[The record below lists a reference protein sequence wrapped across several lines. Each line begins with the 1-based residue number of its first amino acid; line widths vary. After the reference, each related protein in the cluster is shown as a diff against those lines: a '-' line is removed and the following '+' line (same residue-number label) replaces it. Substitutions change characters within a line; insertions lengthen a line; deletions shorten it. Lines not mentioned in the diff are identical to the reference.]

1 MADQDYIRRTV
12 EELSAKFQLAQE
24 EAISAMLGL
33 VEGKSNAEAIAILN
47 ELDVGS
53 VMAAKTSGI
62 LSAYTAGNV
71 GTLVSKEMFA
81 PIDELTL
88 QALLTQSEQYLSGE
102 ITAMGNVVKQEVIAG
117 IMNNKTLDQIL
128 DSVGRKG
135 YAASIGM
142 KRILNDGLNNYSRAV
157 GRMMMD
163 EAPDNTKY
171 IYIGPA
177 DEKTRDFCLSA
188 IQAGAITLSQ
198 IKSMGGEWFNS
209 LTEGGGINCRHGWEM
224 ESRDTRSQFYRK
236 EEAEEILNA

>member
-1 MADQDYIRRTV
+1 MADQSYV
-12 EELSAKFQLAQE
+12 KQVAEELATKYKIAQE

-47 ELDVGS
+47 ELDIGT

-62 LSAYTAGNV
+62 LTAYSAGNI
-71 GTLVSKEMFA
+71 GSLVTKEMFA
-81 PIDELTL
+81 PIGEFEL
-88 QALLTQSEQYLSGE
+88 QALLTQSEQYLSGQ
-102 ITAMGNVVKQEVIAG
+102 ISAMGNVLKQEVING
-117 IMNNKTLDQIL
+117 IINRSSVDEIL
-128 DSVGRKG
+128 DIIGKKG
-135 YAASIGM
+135 YAADVGM

-157 GRMMMD
+157 SRMMME

-188 IQAGAITLSQ
+188 IQVGAVTMKQ
-198 IKSMGGEWFNS
+198 IESMGWRSS
-209 LTEGGGINCRHGWEM
+209 LTDGGGVNCRHGWEM

-236 EEAEEILNA
+236 EEAEDILNA

>member
-47 ELDVGS
+47 ELDIGA
-53 VMAAKTSGI
+53 VMSAKTSGI
-62 LSAYTAGNV
+62 LTAYTAGNV
-71 GTLVSKEMFA
+71 GTLVTKEMFA
-81 PIDELTL
+81 GISESTL
-88 QALLTQSEQYLSGE
+88 QALLTQSQQYLSGE

-117 IMNNKTLDQIL
+117 IMNNRTLEQIL
-128 DSVGRKG
+128 ESVGRKG
-135 YAASIGM
+135 YAANVGM

-157 GRMMMD
+157 SRMMMD
-163 EAPDNTKY
+163 EAPDNSRY

-188 IQAGAITLSQ
+188 IQAGPVTMAQ
-198 IKSMGGEWFNS
+198 IESMGWRPS
-209 LTEGGGINCRHGWEM
+209 LTEGGGINCRHGWELA
-224 ESRDTRSQFYRK
+224 SSDVRGQFYQK
-236 EEAEEILNA
+236 EEAEVLLNA